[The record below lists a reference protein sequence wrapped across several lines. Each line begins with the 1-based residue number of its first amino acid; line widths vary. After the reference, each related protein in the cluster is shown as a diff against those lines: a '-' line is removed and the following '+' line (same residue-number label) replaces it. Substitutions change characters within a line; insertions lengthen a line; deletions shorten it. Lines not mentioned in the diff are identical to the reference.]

1 MSFTFVSNFL
11 KRLENQSTLMK
22 AGIFLKVK
30 CLKISISAT
39 LLTKFHFCHIDCS
52 ILAFRIKI
60 TEIQPMSKTVLSL
73 VLLLIIQV
81 VSHAQFKGSY
91 KVSSGLLA
99 SLDSRNDEKIFC
111 HVLLADQVNLDS
123 FERHFNES
131 KMPYHDRAVTLV
143 RALKQ
148 KAASTQGQIIHFLL
162 EEEEEEG
169 GNNAVRPYWI
179 TNAISFHGSSGLIK
193 KLAARDD
200 VLWIGENVRLAQTS
214 YETVNTSASAPDDIE
229 NGLVAINAPAMWA
242 LGYTGY
248 GTTIFTADTGVD
260 PTHPA
265 IRHQYHGNYFP
276 QDQAWYPNPFEPEQ
290 AGRGPFDCSNHGTHV
305 TGTAVGL
312 DRATN
317 DTIGVAFNAT
327 WIGGAILCGIG
338 TADNIGAFEWAVDPD
353 GNENTTDD
361 MPDVINN
368 SWYDPSLNELDCY
381 SIYVPIL
388 QTLEL
393 VGVAVVFSAGN
404 EGPDPGTITQPH
416 NININEVNTFTVGAL
431 NGNTPALPIASFSS
445 RGPSHCEGEGSIKIK
460 PEISAPG
467 VQVRSC
473 VPGNNYA
480 LLNGTSMAA
489 PHVSGAILLLKE
501 AFPYLGGRDFKEALY
516 RSCTDLGDE
525 GEDNVFGMGIINVYA
540 AYEYLLGKGYVP
552 VNPRQANDAIL
563 LEVKHAVMGCNELV
577 RPFILIENAGIDTIR
592 QLSVEYGSDILSNVF
607 DWSGQL
613 GPGERTHIHLPA
625 FSPGE
630 GFIDIHVNLASVN
643 GETDAKPLNNR
654 KSLSLTVTDRQSV
667 AFEMEWENNI
677 CSKSDFILTSPLG
690 STGNHETK
698 WFDAPFDG
706 VEVFEGNLVRIEADS
721 LPPSL
726 YAEIIYKDNVGIPE
740 RSTDQGYFEPAK
752 NTGLVFDALA
762 DITLESFTIY
772 SEQKHNTEFI
782 IIDEK
787 GETIHSTTRPNIP
800 AGERTITVNWHIPQG
815 KNYRLLK
822 KLGRGLWFDT
832 ENISFPYKIDNILNV
847 TSGIKEDSL
856 ISDYTGFFNLKVRYV
871 EPCGRLPYE
880 FKVRDVSVSV
890 KAEFEV
896 SADTLLLPSLNVL
909 AGRPLVTGYSSVHWD
924 MGDGTAYNEDEV
936 EHEYI
941 NPGTYL
947 LCFHVIDTNQCF
959 TAGVKEIIVLES
971 SSSNDLNNAG
981 QNNQPWL
988 YPNPA
993 GQFFTL
999 VREIPGICRE
1009 CPVMMYDSRGDL
1021 KLQETWTDNSP
1032 LDIDI
1037 RNWTSGMYIVKIF
1050 QPESVVTLKLIRL

>member
-1 MSFTFVSNFL
+1 M
-11 KRLENQSTLMK
+11 
-22 AGIFLKVK
+22 
-30 CLKISISAT
+30 
-39 LLTKFHFCHIDCS
+39 
-52 ILAFRIKI
+52 
-60 TEIQPMSKTVLSL
+60 PKTVLSL

-99 SLDSRNDEKIFC
+99 SLDSRNNEKIFC
-111 HVLLADQVNLDS
+111 HVLLSDQVNLDS
-123 FERHFNES
+123 FERHFTQS
-131 KMPYHDRAVTLV
+131 GIPYHERAVTLV
-143 RALKQ
+143 KALKQ
-148 KAASTQGQIIHFLL
+148 KAANTQSEIIDFLVA
-162 EEEEEEG
+162 EEAG
-169 GNNAVRPYWI
+169 DKNTIRPHWI
-179 TNAISFHGSSGLIK
+179 TNAVSFYGSPGLIK
-193 KLAARDD
+193 KLASRDD
-200 VLWIGENVRLAQTS
+200 IQWIGENVRLAQTS
-214 YETVNTSASAPDDIE
+214 YETIATTASAPDEIE
-229 NGLVAINAPAMWA
+229 DGLAAINAPAMWA

-248 GTTIFTADTGVD
+248 GTTLFTADTGVD

-276 QDQAWYPNPFEPEQ
+276 QDQSWYPNPFAPNQE
-290 AGRGPFDCSNHGTHV
+290 GRGPFDCSNHGTHV
-305 TGTAVGL
+305 TGTVVGL

-327 WIGGAILCGIG
+327 WIGGAILCGVG

-353 GNENTTDD
+353 GDENTTDD

-416 NININEVNTFTVGAL
+416 NININELNTFTVGAL

-460 PEISAPG
+460 PEVSAPG

-473 VPGNNYA
+473 VPGNGYA
-480 LLNGTSMAA
+480 LLNGTSMAS

-540 AYEYLLGKGYVP
+540 AYEYLLGKGHVP
-552 VNPRQANDAIL
+552 VNPRQANDALL

-577 RPFILIENAGIDTIR
+577 SPYILIENAGIDTIR
-592 QLSVEYGSDILSNVF
+592 QLSIEYGSDVLSDAY
-607 DWSGQL
+607 DWNGLLS
-613 GPGERTHIHLPA
+613 PGERTYIQLPA

-630 GFIDIHVNLASVN
+630 GFIDVYVTVASVN
-643 GETDAKPLNNR
+643 GETDAKPLNNS
-654 KSLSLTVTDRQSV
+654 KSVSLTVTDRQSV
-667 AFEMEWENNI
+667 AFEMAWENNI

-690 STGNHETK
+690 STGNHETN
-698 WFDAPFDG
+698 WFITPFDG
-706 VEVFEGNLVRIEADS
+706 VPVFEGNLLRIEADS
-721 LPPSL
+721 LPSAL
-726 YAEIIYKDNVGIPE
+726 YAEVTYKDNIGIPE
-740 RSTDQGYFEPAK
+740 RSTDKGYFEPAK

-782 IIDEK
+782 IVDEK

-800 AGERTITVNWHIPQG
+800 AGERTITVNWRIPQG

-822 KLGRGLWFDT
+822 KIGRGVWFDT
-832 ENISFPYKIDNILNV
+832 ENVSFPYEINNILTV
-847 TSGIKEDSL
+847 TSAIKEDTV
-856 ISDYTGFFNLKVRYV
+856 ITDYPGFFNMKVRYV
-871 EPCGRLPYE
+871 EPCGRFPYV
-880 FKVRDVSVSV
+880 FQVRQDSVTV
-890 KAEFEV
+890 NAEFEL
-896 SADTLLLPSLNVL
+896 SSDSLRLPSSNVL
-909 AGRPLVTGYSSVHWD
+909 TGRSLVSGAASVHWD
-924 MGDGTAYNEDEV
+924 MGDGTTYSGDEIQ
-936 EHEYI
+936 HPYLD
-941 NPGTYL
+941 PGTYTV
-947 LCFHVIDTNQCF
+947 CFHVIDTNQCF
-959 TAGVKEIIVLES
+959 TAGLKEILVLET
-971 SSSNDLNNAG
+971 SSSNEVYKADDY
-981 QNNQPWL
+981 NQPWL
-988 YPNPA
+988 YPNPTS
-993 GQFFTL
+993 QSCTL
-999 VREIPGICRE
+999 AREIPGICTD
-1009 CPVMMYDSRGDL
+1009 CPVIMYDSRGDL
-1021 KLQETWTDNSP
+1021 KRQTTWTDSSP

-1037 RNWTSGMYIVKIF
+1037 SNWTSGLYIVKIF